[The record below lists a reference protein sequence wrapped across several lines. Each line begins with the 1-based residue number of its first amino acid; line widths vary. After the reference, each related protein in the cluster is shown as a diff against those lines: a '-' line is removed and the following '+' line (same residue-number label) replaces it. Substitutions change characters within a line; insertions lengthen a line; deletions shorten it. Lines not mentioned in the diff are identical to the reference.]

1 MKILFFVLI
10 FALPIFANIQ
20 NKASMN
26 SIKNIIKKEEFI
38 ALAVNKYIQQTG
50 EIPKTTAGSLN
61 WTLLNSEDYLLD
73 FNKTNDFT
81 SNSIVTRFDANNNLF
96 ILGAIEKADDYDTKQ
111 MYLYNFYQSALFRV
125 NTTPP
130 KDTSQVE
137 LLKGSQIK
145 YSEVVKEIIKLKNES
160 QLISLDTKPCPK
172 LNYYY
177 ELKGEE
183 LIYKF
188 CKADQSSIQVYQ
200 RPPIVLEDLDDLQY
214 IKAKIGDR
222 VFGQKNNNWYEYY
235 YQGDTSGASWV
246 PVESGSVLNSQD
258 EEADAEDRII
268 SYIPNAKDLVLRND
282 GGCMLANG
290 DIFCWGS
297 NHNKKAG
304 IQTHGQLNPN
314 FSPDFINTPVM
325 LKVQIDNESS
335 VTDNTGT
342 SYTRRDK
349 RWYNNPYR
357 IKFEKMAINS
367 TNVCGISPIFDYFQS
382 GSYIKF
388 GGDLY
393 CNGRI
398 NSSYFE
404 DVDTTQNLK
413 EVTTSI
419 LKRNRFFSTGKT
431 DKTEDGDEIYLTD
444 VAMVDNAMA
453 VLSQA
458 GNIYTFGINNKGVLG
473 IDNSDETYINNIPTK
488 INTSGQVFKKLYA
501 LRDTKTFAALDEDN
515 RLWVWGEKSDGTT
528 LLKPTKDNSDR
539 KFDPSRVF
547 VNSDTLILRSDN
559 KVFYRFENITN
570 GISTQSI
577 STSYVPSSALSVST
591 MLIPNH
597 SSGVMERNYIYVGE
611 DRKIYT
617 HNLGSSRNDK
627 LLTCRYKGDQYCG
640 RDYNRKLF
648 KDMIAKFDKESDED
662 GEFSNVS
669 IFKTNNVSAVSFE
682 DFEKSISG
690 WNTTLIHDGNE
701 ATKFLGR
708 FGKGVNL
715 GSSTFSADGSQEVY
729 KTYSFGSANANKD
742 VKISFT
748 MYEIDSWDANQY
760 PGDGGITEA
769 LTVYINDDKVK
780 EDVYRVDDGTMD
792 DLDARHGYSINVSGS
807 LSSWADEKHYYE
819 IDTTL
824 DGNGRLKLGFGAFL
838 GESAS
843 NESFGIDNIKIDV
856 MDSQKYFVC
865 AMTGLGS
872 ESQMYCWGNP
882 GRSLPILSTSLYD
895 VGKINSIN
903 KLFITQNSE
912 LNNSMTNDEFDNIN
926 KPFLKFPTYIG
937 GFDYEFYFK

>member
-1 MKILFFVLI
+1 MRTLFFILILNSFI
-10 FALPIFANIQ
+10 FASIQ
-20 NKASMN
+20 NKTAMN
-26 SIKNIIKKEEFI
+26 TIKSVIKKEEFI

-50 EIPKTTAGSLN
+50 EIPKTTAEALN
-61 WTLLNSEDYLLD
+61 WTLLNSDDYLAD
-73 FNKTNDFT
+73 FERTNEYT
-81 SNSIVTRFDANNNLF
+81 LNNLVTRFDANNNLF
-96 ILGAIEKADDYDTKQ
+96 ILGAIEKTDDYDSKQ
-111 MYLYNFYQSALFRV
+111 MFLYNFYQSALFRV
-125 NTTPP
+125 NTIPP

-145 YSEVVKEIIKLKNES
+145 YNEVVKQIVKLKNDNK
-160 QLISLDTKPCPK
+160 LISLDTKACPK

-188 CKADQSSIQVYQ
+188 CKADQKSIQVYQ
-200 RPPIVLEDLDDLQY
+200 RPPIILEDLDDLQY
-214 IKAKIGDR
+214 IKAKVGDK

-235 YQGDTSGASWV
+235 YQGDISGTSWV
-246 PVESGSVLNSQD
+246 PVESGSILNSQD

-325 LKVQIDNESS
+325 LKVQIDNEVSI
-335 VTDNTGT
+335 TDNTGT

-357 IKFEKMAINS
+357 VKFEKMAINS

-382 GSYIKF
+382 GSYVKF

-398 NSSYFE
+398 NSFYFE

-413 EVTTSI
+413 EVRTSI
-419 LKRNRFFSTGKT
+419 LKKNRFFSTGKQ
-431 DKTEDGDEIYLTD
+431 DKTEDGNETYLID
-444 VAMVDNAMA
+444 VAMVDRAMA

-458 GNIYTFGINNKGVLG
+458 GDIYTFGINNKGVLG

-488 INTSGQVFKKLYA
+488 VDTSGQVFKHLYA
-501 LRDTKTFAALDEDN
+501 LRDTKTFAALDDDN
-515 RLWVWGEKSDGTT
+515 RLWVWGEKSDGTV
-528 LLKPTKDNSDR
+528 LLKPTKDSSDR
-539 KFDPSRVF
+539 RFDPNRVF
-547 VNSDTLILRSDN
+547 VNSDTLILRGDN
-559 KVFYRFENITN
+559 KIFYRFENITN

-577 STSYVPSSALSVST
+577 STSYVPSTALSVST

-597 SSGVMERNYIYVGE
+597 SSKVMERNYIYIGE
-611 DRKIYT
+611 DRKIYA
-617 HNLGSSRNDK
+617 HNLGSSRDDK
-627 LLTCRYKGDQYCG
+627 LLTCRFKFDNYCTG
-640 RDYNRKLF
+640 QPNRDLF
-648 KDMIAKFDKESDED
+648 KNMIAKFDKTADEEGD
-662 GEFSNVS
+662 FSNVS

-682 DFEKSISG
+682 DFEDSISG
-690 WNTTLIHDGNE
+690 WNTNLVYDGNE
-701 ATKFLGR
+701 STKFLGR

-729 KTYSFGSANANKD
+729 KTYSFGSSNASKD
-742 VKISFT
+742 VKISFV
-748 MYEIDSWDANQY
+748 MYEIDSWDAGDY
-760 PGDGGITEA
+760 GGDGGITES
-769 LTVYINDDKVK
+769 LTVYINNNRVIQDTYKVDGSGEDKDD
-780 EDVYRVDDGTMD
+780 
-792 DLDARHGYSINVSGS
+792 RHGYAITVLGS
-807 LSSWADEKHYYE
+807 LGWADEKHYYE
-819 IDTTL
+819 LDSTL
-824 DGNGRLKLGFGAFL
+824 DSNGNLKLGFGAFL
-838 GESAS
+838 GEAMS
-843 NESFGIDNIKIDV
+843 NESFGIDNIKIEV
-856 MDSQKYFVC
+856 KDSQKYFVC

-872 ESQMYCWGNP
+872 ASQMYCWGNS
-882 GRSLPILSTSLYD
+882 GRSLPLLSTSLYD
-895 VGKINSIN
+895 VGKISSIN

-912 LNNSMTNDEFDNIN
+912 LNNSMTNNEFDNAN